1 MAKVLIQHENENASQ
16 AKDNLLLWRAR
27 NEKRKRRMSRERKQK
42 QKQSKPKD
50 KHAKGK
56 DKSQSGLSEVLP
68 IGKVQ
73 HQQKT
78 VKKREKEVGAGR
90 WELGEGTKK
99 GAWGVGVDKQLHI

>member
-1 MAKVLIQHENENASQ
+1 MRTGMRAKQ
-16 AKDNLLLWRAR
+16 KDNLLLWRAR
-27 NEKRKRRMSRERKQK
+27 NEKRKKRMGRERKQK

-78 VKKREKEVGAGR
+78 VKKREKEKEVGAGR
-90 WELGEGTKK
+90 WKKEAKRGRGELG
-99 GAWGVGVDKQLHI
+99 

>member
-1 MAKVLIQHENENASQ
+1 MRAKQ
-16 AKDNLLLWRAR
+16 KDNLLLWRAR
-27 NEKRKRRMSRERKQK
+27 NEKRKKRMSRERKQKPK

-78 VKKREKEVGAGR
+78 VKKREKEKEVGAGR
-90 WELGEGTKK
+90 WELGVGRRHQK
-99 GAWGVGVDKQLHI
+99 GGVGSWGR